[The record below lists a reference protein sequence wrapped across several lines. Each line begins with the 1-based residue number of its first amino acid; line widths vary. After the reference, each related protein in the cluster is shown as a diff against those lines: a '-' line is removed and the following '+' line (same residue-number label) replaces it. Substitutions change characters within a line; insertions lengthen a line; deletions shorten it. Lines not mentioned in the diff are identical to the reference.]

1 MFIKNRYI
9 SIVYKSYLSIVG
21 NLNTGVLRLW
31 LPLIMS
37 CFVATS
43 CSSVLLGYDAVP
55 SLAKYQLNRYFDL
68 SSTQQDVVEKQLDDV
83 FDWHRKTQLKEY
95 SNFINQ
101 ITDKVKAN
109 ESISV
114 ADIQKWRAISL
125 GAWAPVAN
133 KVSRPFTELALTLSP
148 GQIEHMKK
156 RFAKTNADMRD
167 DYVKANEKGGA
178 NNALLARQKAR
189 AKRIEKR
196 GDFFF
201 DDLTEAQYKLIAKR
215 AAESPD
221 AELAWY
227 NERVKRQQDF
237 IALLDSIKTRK
248 LDANQAEPL
257 MRDYLKA
264 MWEPKDEKNARL
276 IAESGKAGDETIAQI
291 YAIATPEQK
300 AYAIKKLRGYA
311 TDFDK
316 LGKRYVSDSR

>member
-9 SIVYKSYLSIVG
+9 SIVYKSYLSIVE

-37 CFVATS
+37 CFVATG
-43 CSSVLLGYDAVP
+43 CSTVLLGYDAVP
-55 SLAKYQLNRYFDL
+55 PLAKYQINRYFDL
-68 SSTQQDVVEKQLDDV
+68 NSTQQEVVEKQLEDI

-95 SNFINQ
+95 SSFINQ

-109 ESISV
+109 EPISV
-114 ADIQKWRAISL
+114 ADIQKWRSVSL
-125 GAWAPVAN
+125 GAWVPVAN
-133 KVSRPFTELALTLSP
+133 KVSRPFTELALTLTP

-156 RFAKTNADMRD
+156 RFSKTNADMRD

-189 AKRIEKR
+189 ATRIEKR

-227 NERVKRQQDF
+227 NERIRRQQDF

-257 MRDYLKA
+257 MREYLKA

-276 IAESGKAGDETIAQI
+276 ITESGKAADETIAQI
-291 YAIATPEQK
+291 YAIATPDQK
-300 AYAIKKLRGYA
+300 AYAVKKLRGYA

>member
-189 AKRIEKR
+189 TKRIEKR